1 MLVLTEQCPSSDVP
15 STQQWFAQSSDIRG
29 DGAAKSSSSSGAG
42 KGGGSQCAQLPRG
55 GAQEKG
61 IKAAA
66 LWDRGYP
73 VGLLVAPK
81 HADRRLQY

>member
-1 MLVLTEQCPSSDVP
+1 MCT
-15 STQQWFAQSSDIRG
+15 TAQ
-29 DGAAKSSSSSGAG
+29 
-42 KGGGSQCAQLPRG
+42 G